1 MLISIDHHT
10 GVPIFRQI
18 INQVK
23 FHIASGLL
31 KPDDELPSTRSL
43 SAELGLNPMTVS
55 KAYGLLESEGIVE
68 RRRGRP
74 LMVKALPKS
83 DLEARKT
90 AQLRPEI
97 EALLTKA
104 RQLGLSQKQIIE
116 LIRDIMRNAD

>member
-1 MLISIDHHT
+1 
-10 GVPIFRQI
+10 
-18 INQVK
+18 
-23 FHIASGLL
+23 
-31 KPDDELPSTRSL
+31 
-43 SAELGLNPMTVS
+43 MTVS